1 MKRRPILALAV
12 LVFFAGLQTR
22 LGATFIWS
30 TTAGTGDFN
39 TPANWVGGIAPT
51 SPDDLKF
58 GSWTTPTPINLLSA
72 FTANS
77 IEFTSGYASYNF
89 STTNSS
95 VLSLGSGGITV
106 ATGAPTVSFNSL
118 LSLVLLNS
126 QTWNVAGNLSVS
138 GIVSGAQ
145 KVTKDGVGTLTLGG
159 ANTFSEGVELNAGN
173 LLVGASSIKPGATI
187 TSGPLGTGDLKIMSS
202 GVTLGV
208 TGAATTLHN
217 PVNLQSNSL
226 TVAVTGA
233 NALDLAGVISGGGTV
248 TKTGTGTLTLTGAN
262 TYPGVTTISA
272 GTLSI
277 GGGGTT
283 GSVSGNIANSAA
295 LAFNRSDALTYSD
308 VISGSGSL
316 TKLGAGTLTLAG
328 TNTYTGSTSINAGKL
343 VIGADQNI
351 GTAPGTATPGSL
363 TFNGGILNTT
373 AQFTLAANRGI
384 ALAGAGTIDTDAST
398 ILTYDGLIAG
408 TGTLTK
414 SGDGSLFLTGAN
426 TFSGG
431 VDFFAGNLKL
441 GVSSVLSGPI
451 VSGPVGTGTLRV
463 TASGNTLIATA
474 AGLVLHNPVDLQS
487 FALSASA
494 ANLNTLNLAGL
505 ITGTG
510 SLTKDGDSTL
520 TLTGANTYSGGTTV
534 SLGTLS
540 IGDGG
545 TTGSISGNVVNNAT
559 LAFNRSDASTYAGVV
574 SGTGAV
580 TKLGA
585 GTLTLTG
592 ANTYTGGTTL
602 SAGSTLQV
610 GAGGTVGSLT
620 SDIAN
625 SGALVINRSDAL
637 AYAGILSG
645 AGSFAKIGAG
655 NLTLTGANT
664 ATGVSTISA
673 GTVTIG
679 SGGTTGSFAGNL
691 VNNAALAFNRS
702 DALTHSGLIS
712 GSGTLTKL
720 GAGTLTLPVGNTYSG
735 GTTISAG
742 NVYLLNT
749 FGSATGTGTV
759 TIGGGLLSVGNGGTG
774 GSVSGNVVNN
784 AALAFNRSN
793 DSTYAGIVSG
803 TGTISK
809 SGAGNLTLTGA
820 NTLTGVSTIS
830 VGTLTVGA
838 GGTVGSIVGNVV
850 NDASLVFSRS
860 NAFTYAGVISGTG
873 AVTQVGAG
881 TLTLTGT
888 NTYAGSTTINAG
900 TLSIGDGGT
909 TGSIAGDVLNSAALA
924 FNRSDNVTYAGV
936 ISGNGAVTKQGAGK
950 LTLTAQST
958 YTGNTTVTGGILEI
972 FTANALPVT
981 TLLSLASGTTLDVD
995 ANQTVAGFFSATG
1008 AGAAI
1013 GLAASKT
1020 FTIAMPTASTST
1032 GFAGT
1037 VSGPG
1042 AFATSGAGSNIVNLT
1057 GTVSHTGGTVIGLG
1071 TSLVIGSGGSITGS
1085 INTFGTLGLANPGT
1099 QTFPSLISGTG
1110 GLSVTAGTNTLTANN
1125 SYTGPTTVA
1134 TSKLFITGNNTGG
1147 GSVTLGSGGLFGGTG
1162 TFSGPLFVNSG
1173 GTVAPGAS
1181 PGTLAVGATTF
1192 AGAGRFAFEINSV
1205 TGTAG
1210 TNWDLLSI
1218 SGALTITATP
1228 GNPFIVDLTSLN
1240 LSNTAA
1246 LVSNF
1251 NAANSYSWLFAS
1263 ASGGVTGFASNAFQI
1278 NKGNFL
1284 NALGGGS
1291 FFVSNTGN
1299 DLFVNFTPVPEPST
1313 YALMA
1318 LGLGVIVL
1326 LARRRRL

>member
-77 IEFTSGYASYNF
+77 IEFTSGYASHNF
-89 STTNSS
+89 TTTNSS

-159 ANTFSEGVELNAGN
+159 ANTFSEGVEL
-173 LLVGASSIKPGATI
+173 
-187 TSGPLGTGDLKIMSS
+187 
-202 GVTLGV
+202 
-208 TGAATTLHN
+208 
-217 PVNLQSNSL
+217 
-226 TVAVTGA
+226 
-233 NALDLAGVISGGGTV
+233 
-248 TKTGTGTLTLTGAN
+248 
-262 TYPGVTTISA
+262 
-272 GTLSI
+272 
-277 GGGGTT
+277 
-283 GSVSGNIANSAA
+283 
-295 LAFNRSDALTYSD
+295 
-308 VISGSGSL
+308 
-316 TKLGAGTLTLAG
+316 
-328 TNTYTGSTSINAGKL
+328 NAGKL

-664 ATGVSTISA
+664 ATGVSTIWA

-679 SGGTTGSFAGNL
+679 SGGTTGSFA
-691 VNNAALAFNRS
+691 
-702 DALTHSGLIS
+702 
-712 GSGTLTKL
+712 
-720 GAGTLTLPVGNTYSG
+720 
-735 GTTISAG
+735 
-742 NVYLLNT
+742 
-749 FGSATGTGTV
+749 
-759 TIGGGLLSVGNGGTG
+759 
-774 GSVSGNVVNN
+774 GNVVNN

-995 ANQTVAGFFSATG
+995 ANQTIGGFFGASGSGATIALD
-1008 AGAAI
+1008 AG
-1013 GLAASKT
+1013 KT
-1020 FTIAMPTASTST
+1020 FTVAMPTANTST
-1032 GFAGT
+1032 TFAGT
-1037 VSGPG
+1037 VNGAG
-1042 AFATSGAGSNIVNLT
+1042 AFAVGGAGSNIVNLT
-1057 GTVSHTGGTVIGLG
+1057 GTVSHTGGTIIGLG

-1134 TSKLFITGNNTGG
+1134 NSKLFITGNNTGG

-1251 NAANSYSWLFAS
+1251 NAADSYSWLFAS
-1263 ASGGVTGFASNAFQI
+1263 ASGGVTGFSAGAFQY
-1278 NKGNFL
+1278 
-1284 NALGGGS
+1284 NASAFQNSLGGGS
-1291 FFVSNTGN
+1291 FFVSNVGN
-1299 DLFVNFTPVPEPST
+1299 DLFLNFTPVPEPST